1 MINSLKAF
9 ANKRILLLQGPVGP
23 FFYYLS
29 KDLGRVNSTVFK
41 INFHGGDWL
50 FYPRK
55 AVNYRNTLDEWPSFL
70 ESFLKKNRID
80 LILLFGDC
88 RSLHMVAR
96 DVAVKCGVQ
105 VGVFEEGYIR
115 PYYITLEITGVN
127 ANSRI
132 PKNPDFY
139 GALTTTSSKIQSVNP
154 PFLFSMVWAMV
165 YNVFGSLCRPFF
177 PHYKHHRSLSI
188 FDGVCWLK
196 SFWRKQIYK
205 IAECGFQNF
214 LVTQQDKNF
223 FLIPLQVG
231 SDAQIHSHSK
241 FNNVREFI
249 VEVMDSFA
257 QFAPPETLL
266 VFKQHPLERGY
277 SDHSEFIEAKSK
289 YLNISE
295 RIMYIHD
302 QHLPTLLSH
311 ARGCVLINS
320 TVGLSAI
327 FHGIIVK
334 NMGEA
339 IYDMPGLTFQG
350 ELKDFW
356 TSSEKP
362 DHNLYEKFYNYVINA
377 TQINGNFYRR
387 IPTKDF
393 QSGVLWE

>member
-1 MINSLKAF
+1 
-9 ANKRILLLQGPVGP
+9 
-23 FFYYLS
+23 
-29 KDLGRVNSTVFK
+29 
-41 INFHGGDWL
+41 
-50 FYPRK
+50 
-55 AVNYRNTLDEWPSFL
+55 
-70 ESFLKKNRID
+70 
-80 LILLFGDC
+80 
-88 RSLHMVAR
+88 
-96 DVAVKCGVQ
+96 
-105 VGVFEEGYIR
+105 
-115 PYYITLEITGVN
+115 
-127 ANSRI
+127 
-132 PKNPDFY
+132 
-139 GALTTTSSKIQSVNP
+139 
-154 PFLFSMVWAMV
+154 
-165 YNVFGSLCRPFF
+165 
-177 PHYKHHRSLSI
+177 
-188 FDGVCWLK
+188 LK

-205 IAECGFQNF
+205 IAERGFQKF
-214 LVTQQDKNF
+214 LVTHQDKNF

-311 ARGCVLINS
+311 SRGCVVINS

-327 FHGIIVK
+327 FHGINVK
-334 NMGEA
+334 NMGKA

-362 DHNLYEKFYNYVINA
+362 DPNLYEKFNAYIINS
-377 TQINGNFYRR
+377 TQINGNYYRR

>member
-29 KDLGRVNSTVFK
+29 NDLARVNSTVFK

-55 AVNYRNTLDEWPSFL
+55 AVNYRKSLDEWPGFL
-70 ESFLKKNRID
+70 ESFLKNNRID

-88 RSLHMVAR
+88 RSIHMVAR
-96 DVAVKCGVQ
+96 DVAAKCGVQ

-115 PYYITLEITGVN
+115 PYYITLDFTGVN

-139 GALTTTSSKIQSVNP
+139 RALTTKLFKVQSINP
-154 PFLFSMVWAMV
+154 PFLFSMVWAML

-177 PHYKHHRSLSI
+177 PHYRHHRSLSI
-188 FDGVCWLK
+188 FDVICWLK

-205 IAECGFQNF
+205 IAERGFQNF
-214 LVTQQDKNF
+214 LVTQYNKNF
-223 FLIPLQVG
+223 FLVPLQVG

-249 VEVMDSFA
+249 SEVMDSFA

-277 SDHSEFIEAKSK
+277 SDHFEFIEAKSK

-311 ARGCVLINS
+311 ARGCVVINS

-327 FHGIIVK
+327 FHGINVK

-362 DHNLYEKFYNYVINA
+362 DHNLYEKFNAYVINS
-377 TQINGNFYRR
+377 TQINGNYYRR
-387 IPTKDF
+387 IPTEDF